1 MLSCRADPSLLALSA
16 APEAQRKG
24 SERIHD
30 PVSMAKKPQQYL
42 GLGKA
47 PTRLRLTPTGH
58 LEPRFPRMPLLWEDF
73 RPGSAA
79 QDSELSIAWGDGSA
93 GIPAFALSPA
103 NF

>member
-1 MLSCRADPSLLALSA
+1 MFSCLAIPSLLALSA

-24 SERIHD
+24 SERIRA
-30 PVSMAKKPQQYL
+30 PVPMAKKPQHYL
-42 GLGKA
+42 GLGKT

-58 LEPRFPRMPLLWEDF
+58 LEPWFPRMPLLWEDF

-79 QDSELSIAWGDGSA
+79 QDFVLSIAWRDGSA
-93 GIPAFALSPA
+93 GIWAFALSPA